1 MDAHL
6 IREDTAV
13 GIGRILGF
21 MLVVAGTVF
30 LVSAWRATH
39 TGLERISET
48 FTGRY
53 TERTQRDLALGGAG
67 VVGGALLIAFG
78 GRKGGGGGGG
88 GKRRR

>member
-1 MDAHL
+1 M
-6 IREDTAV
+6 
-13 GIGRILGF
+13 GIARILGF

-30 LVSAWRATH
+30 LVTAYRAT
-39 TGLERISET
+39 GSMSERALET

-67 VVGGALLIAFG
+67 VVGGILLIAF
-78 GRKGGGGGGG
+78 GGG

>member
-1 MDAHL
+1 M
-6 IREDTAV
+6 

-30 LVSAWRATH
+30 LVGAWRATH
-39 TGLERISET
+39 HGLSSVRESLSES

-67 VVGGALLIAFG
+67 VLGGALLIAFG
-78 GRKGGGGGGG
+78 GGRGGGAKGGFGKGGGGGR
-88 GKRRR
+88 KRR